1 MKLRLTLALFLVM
14 TFSSP
19 SCSSKTSKVL
29 DVKHDKKPS
38 FKVVG
43 YLHEGNFSQIDQIEL
58 FRLTHLDIAF
68 ANPDELGHLVFE
80 EEKGLPVVV
89 QKAHQ
94 AKVKVF
100 ISLAGGGIDEKLAS
114 YWLRVLQPAYRPTF
128 IREIVSFCKKN
139 QLDGV
144 DVDIEWNLIPTITDL
159 YTPFVLELKTALQT
173 ENMGI
178 SSALNV
184 KGLHPSITQE
194 SLEAYDFINVMV
206 YDKTGIWRPDIP
218 GPHAP
223 YDYAEEALKYWTI
236 ERKIPAHKLTLGVP
250 FYGHDF
256 EAVRYISY
264 RSILAKNVTLAYQDS
279 VNRTYYNGIPSMVA
293 KTELAKKSFGGV
305 MIWELAQDAY
315 DDLSLLRAIDQTIK
329 AGHQPVTTYYANT
342 DGDGYGDPQKP
353 TQAVKA
359 PRHYVQNRLDC
370 EDTNPQIYP
379 GSKFKDCH

>member
-1 MKLRLTLALFLVM
+1 MKVQLSLPLYLAMAFC
-14 TFSSP
+14 FP
-19 SCSSKTSKVL
+19 SCSSKTGQVL
-29 DVKHDKKPS
+29 DGKQPGQPA

-43 YLHEGNFSQIDQIEL
+43 YLHKGNFSQINQIEL

-68 ANPDELGHLVFE
+68 ANPDEQGHLIFE
-80 EEKGLPVVV
+80 EEKGLPLVV

-114 YWLRVLQPAYRPTF
+114 SWLRVLQPANRPLF

-144 DVDIEWNLIPTITDL
+144 DIDIEWNLIPTITDL
-159 YTPFVLELKTALQT
+159 YTPFVLELKTALQA
-173 ENMGI
+173 ENMSI

-223 YDYAEEALKYWTI
+223 FDYAEEALKYWTI

-264 RSILAKNVTLAYQDS
+264 RSILAKNPALAYQDS
-279 VNRTYYNGIPSMVA
+279 VHRTYYNGIPSIVA
-293 KTELAKKSFGGV
+293 KTILAKKSFGGM

-315 DDLSLLRAIDQTIK
+315 DDLSLLKAIDQTIK
-329 AGHQPVTTYYANT
+329 AGHQPVTTYYADA
-342 DGDGYGDPQKP
+342 DGDGYGDLHKP
-353 TQAVKA
+353 RQAVKA

-370 EDTNPQIYP
+370 DDANPKVYP
-379 GSKFKDCH
+379 GSKFKDCQ